1 MRARLSGRC
10 EFTGLGTVRLRH
22 FSSRKNQKLA
32 TFLSFGGLGWKMGT
46 IRKGDKI
53 WHFTRD
59 VDGVIGRNQI

>member
-1 MRARLSGRC
+1 MLAQPSDYRARTS
-10 EFTGLGTVRLRH
+10 
-22 FSSRKNQKLA
+22 KNQKLA